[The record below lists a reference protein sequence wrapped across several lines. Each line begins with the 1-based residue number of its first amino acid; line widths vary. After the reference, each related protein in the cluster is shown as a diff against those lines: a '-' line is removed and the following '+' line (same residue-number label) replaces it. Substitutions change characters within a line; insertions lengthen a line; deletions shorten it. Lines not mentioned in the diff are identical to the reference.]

1 MCFLCCLFNFYYYFA
16 AIASSS
22 EGRIF
27 GISLEKCIQNDL
39 CRSGGGADLNYC
51 WPSSSSS
58 IASDSAGSSRN
69 SIASLLDP
77 RAQQAAVCT
86 ESCESLALTASPR
99 QSGRGDLHF
108 IETDNRQHKNDHSS
122 NEDSSS
128 LHQYYNVAKE
138 YDDSPLS
145 LLPLPGI
152 IRPQQLHVPSLVSVC
167 IDFLYRYGLNT
178 VGIFRLS
185 TAKRRLI
192 LVNLIINILWK
203 IKKNIKFQLREEL
216 DHVSSGPLKLDDNSN
231 PHDIA
236 GLLKDYLRALPEPL
250 LCRNLYTAFLQT
262 QRK

>member
-1 MCFLCCLFNFYYYFA
+1 MYYYFA

-39 CRSGGGADLNYC
+39 CRSGGGADSNYF

-58 IASDSAGSSRN
+58 IASDSAGSSHN

-77 RAQQAAVCT
+77 RAQQAVVCT
-86 ESCESLALTASPR
+86 ESCESLVLTASPR
-99 QSGRGDLHF
+99 SSGHCDMHF
-108 IETDNRQHKNDHSS
+108 IETDNRQHKN
-122 NEDSSS
+122 
-128 LHQYYNVAKE
+128 
-138 YDDSPLS
+138 DSPLS

-152 IRPQQLHVPSLVSVC
+152 IRPQQLHVPSLVTVC

-192 LVNLIINILWK
+192 LVNLIIFYGKL
-203 IKKNIKFQLREEL
+203 KNIKFQLREEL